1 MIYKRKQGF
10 LKNRGAK
17 FAQNLARA
25 NFPLKNSR
33 VHWHLMA
40 QRLSLVLFRIYYFRD
55 SGRNLAHFQRFANI
69 FRKNFLLDV
78 APVCFAYICALSLN
92 SGWSVDA
99 ISSLTVRCNFSIIIH
114 YQSDMLLSMTG
125 YGRANGSFGEKT
137 LIAEIRA
144 LNAKVT
150 DVKLRLP
157 GDYKEKEIE
166 LRKIVADHAERG
178 KIDVLLEVQNAD
190 GAANVSL
197 NEALFRGYHRE
208 LSRLTEELNIPSG
221 EMLTALLRIPNVI
234 NSPSGEMDED
244 EWLTMCEV
252 INRALG
258 HLKIFRLQEGKV
270 LEADLRLRL
279 TNIMLLLTEVTPYE
293 QERFTRMRD
302 RIRNNMEEGI
312 GKENLDPNRFE
323 QEILFYLEKM
333 DMSEE
338 KQRLEQHC
346 RYFLEQLDGK
356 QESLGRTLNFISQEI
371 GREINTLG
379 AKAYDADIQ
388 RIVVQMKDELEKIKE
403 QLANVL

>member
-1 MIYKRKQGF
+1 
-10 LKNRGAK
+10 
-17 FAQNLARA
+17 
-25 NFPLKNSR
+25 
-33 VHWHLMA
+33 
-40 QRLSLVLFRIYYFRD
+40 
-55 SGRNLAHFQRFANI
+55 
-69 FRKNFLLDV
+69 
-78 APVCFAYICALSLN
+78 
-92 SGWSVDA
+92 
-99 ISSLTVRCNFSIIIH
+99 
-114 YQSDMLLSMTG
+114 MLLSMTG
-125 YGRANGSFGEKT
+125 YGRANGSYGEKT
-137 LIAEIRA
+137 ITAEIRA

-166 LRKIVADHAERG
+166 LRKLVTDHAERG
-178 KIDVLLEVQNAD
+178 KIDLLIEVQNAD

-208 LSRLTEELNIPSG
+208 LSRLSAELGIPG
-221 EMLTALLRIPNVI
+221 TEMLSALLRIPNVV
-234 NSPSGEMDED
+234 SSASGEMDED
-244 EWLTMCEV
+244 EWIALCETV
-252 INRALG
+252 TKALD
-258 HLKIFRLQEGKV
+258 HLKNFRKQEGKV
-270 LEADLRLRL
+270 LEADLRLRIA
-279 TNIMLLLTEVTPYE
+279 NILLLLTEVTPYE
-293 QERFTRMRD
+293 QERFVRMRD

-338 KQRLEQHC
+338 KLRLEQHC
-346 RYFLEQLDGK
+346 KYFLEQMDGK

-388 RIVVQMKDELEKIKE
+388 RIVVQMKDELEKTKE

>member
-1 MIYKRKQGF
+1 
-10 LKNRGAK
+10 
-17 FAQNLARA
+17 
-25 NFPLKNSR
+25 
-33 VHWHLMA
+33 
-40 QRLSLVLFRIYYFRD
+40 
-55 SGRNLAHFQRFANI
+55 
-69 FRKNFLLDV
+69 
-78 APVCFAYICALSLN
+78 
-92 SGWSVDA
+92 
-99 ISSLTVRCNFSIIIH
+99 
-114 YQSDMLLSMTG
+114 MLLSMTG
-125 YGRANGSFGEKT
+125 YGRANGSYGDKT
-137 LIAEIRA
+137 LIAEVRA

-157 GDYKEKEIE
+157 GEYKEKEIE
-166 LRKIVADHAERG
+166 LRKLVADHAERG

-208 LSRLTEELNIPSG
+208 LTRLTTELNIPSG

-244 EWLTMCEV
+244 EWLTMCE
-252 INRALG
+252 IITRALD
-258 HLKIFRLQEGKV
+258 HLKVFRLQEGKV

-338 KQRLEQHC
+338 KSRLEQHC
-346 RYFLEQLDGK
+346 KYFLEQLNGK

>member
-1 MIYKRKQGF
+1 
-10 LKNRGAK
+10 
-17 FAQNLARA
+17 
-25 NFPLKNSR
+25 
-33 VHWHLMA
+33 
-40 QRLSLVLFRIYYFRD
+40 
-55 SGRNLAHFQRFANI
+55 
-69 FRKNFLLDV
+69 
-78 APVCFAYICALSLN
+78 
-92 SGWSVDA
+92 
-99 ISSLTVRCNFSIIIH
+99 
-114 YQSDMLLSMTG
+114 MLLSMTG
-125 YGRANGSFGEKT
+125 YGRANGTYGEKT
-137 LIAEIRA
+137 LTVEVRA

-150 DVKLRLP
+150 DVKLRFP

-166 LRKIVADHAERG
+166 LRKIVSDHAERG

-208 LSRLTEELNIPSG
+208 LSRLTQELNIPNG
-221 EMLTALLRIPNVI
+221 DMLTALLRIPNVV
-234 NSPSGEMDED
+234 NSPAGEMDD
-244 EWLTMCEV
+244 EEWMVMVETM
-252 INRALG
+252 NRALD
-258 HLKIFRLQEGKV
+258 HLKTFRRQEGRV

-279 TNIMLLLTEVTPYE
+279 TNIMLLLKDVTPFE
-293 QERFTRMRD
+293 QERFVRMRD

-338 KQRLEQHC
+338 KSRLEQHC
-346 RYFLEQLDGK
+346 KYFLEQLDGK

-371 GREINTLG
+371 GREVNTLG

>member
-1 MIYKRKQGF
+1 
-10 LKNRGAK
+10 
-17 FAQNLARA
+17 
-25 NFPLKNSR
+25 
-33 VHWHLMA
+33 
-40 QRLSLVLFRIYYFRD
+40 
-55 SGRNLAHFQRFANI
+55 
-69 FRKNFLLDV
+69 
-78 APVCFAYICALSLN
+78 
-92 SGWSVDA
+92 
-99 ISSLTVRCNFSIIIH
+99 
-114 YQSDMLLSMTG
+114 MLLSMTG
-125 YGRANGSFGEKT
+125 YGRANGTYGEKT
-137 LIAEIRA
+137 LTVEVRA

-150 DVKLRLP
+150 DVKLRFP

-166 LRKIVADHAERG
+166 LRKIVSDHAERG

-208 LSRLTEELNIPSG
+208 LSRLTQELNIPNG
-221 EMLTALLRIPNVI
+221 DMLTALLRIPNVV
-234 NSPSGEMDED
+234 NSPAGEMDDE
-244 EWLTMCEV
+244 EWLVMVETM
-252 INRALG
+252 NRALD
-258 HLKIFRLQEGKV
+258 HLKTFRRQEGRV

-279 TNIMLLLTEVTPYE
+279 TNIMLLLKDVTPFE
-293 QERFTRMRD
+293 QERFVRMRD

-338 KQRLEQHC
+338 KSRLEQHC
-346 RYFLEQLDGK
+346 KYFLEQLDGK

-371 GREINTLG
+371 GREVNTLG